1 MLPSSLRSIYQQYKA
16 DTDSIATW
24 LVTTAKAHGFSA
36 EAPAPSSAR
45 LKGKARKQAKAAKTK
60 PQAQS
65 NSSNTTA
72 NPATKHVI
80 RIRDFEPMAKHV
92 ADSNA
97 VEVPHQL
104 AVALER
110 VIWVRKSFAQ
120 RLGQSGAR
128 KDRRSDASHSYF
140 VGVLEKVRD
149 YLKPFMEAGTF
160 NPEDPSTK
168 ADKKSD
174 NAFKNMFDVLNV
186 YTPSESFLNAPN
198 VATPTPVATEEY
210 TVEEA
215 DTWEDA
221 VFAFM
226 ALLGDLDHLKQEVSS
241 LWSKYGAGK
250 LDLAAVSVATNMAFE
265 LAHSMEDEIRSLLD
279 KHEGAATIANNL
291 FLQLAKHSGID
302 IYANKKQGDAYNV
315 AAYDLAK
322 PFQLNTSSLLKS
334 YVDGSQGV
342 MIINK
347 YNGKFGWYDEKLG
360 SAGKSNHEKWDQ
372 DMTAM
377 MELMPDLHF
386 LQSNGGRGAIED
398 ELIRGVGTM
407 FQNPNNP
414 PPLWLSWAMQI
425 YLEILQNAGEN
436 CGHGYSQMQQESLKI
451 QKAMLDVPGSPQR
464 KAVLEAATRWNKD
477 PLWMTRE
484 QMISSGILS
493 GNNPP
498 KFRFLRRNPLHC
510 GLLIHHMRAT
520 LHISGVQ
527 YAAPSGGLMCT
538 TQLYHALRQE
548 KRLPNEVKWED
559 LEAFWGFQGNPCFF
573 VGDPPV
579 DREGY
584 YRNYCLC
591 LGLSAS
597 NWAPNRRNAKP
608 TAHKGNARNMKFDGW
623 VSLSTNQRLASA
635 NERAPWPSETVEE
648 LLTEGRKKETQ
659 DGKGHVQPALKEKAK
674 EANLD
679 AIPKTPSGLVGQ
691 LAVVVDAEPPRI
703 SFNYFNMH
711 DMSWKLL
718 TKLKKSF
725 TEVMGPEFLRYVPS
739 EDQLPFVVGYVFS
752 TAAGHG
758 SSDVREKQLSSDAF
772 IDVATDVVLEFLAD
786 GSGRVIKEASE
797 KRVKSSEV
805 ARLDFDPSGLWE
817 TESKM
822 MDLQRMAGSRN
833 QGTAGARNQRR
844 SGARNQRASGS
855 RNQRTAGANTME
867 EQLAMLG
874 EMGID
879 ESMVDDLVE
888 QMMAGMRG

>member
-1 MLPSSLRSIYQQYKA
+1 MLPSSLRSIYQH
-16 DTDSIATW
+16 S
-24 LVTTAKAHGFSA
+24 
-36 EAPAPSSAR
+36 EAPVVNSNNPAPSSAR
-45 LKGKARKQAKAAKTK
+45 LRGKARKQAKAAKNN
-60 PQAQS
+60 PQAQP
-65 NSSNTTA
+65 SSSSTTA
-72 NPATKHVI
+72 KPDAKHVI

-92 ADSNA
+92 AESNA
-97 VEVPHQL
+97 VEVPHRL

-149 YLKPFMEAGTF
+149 YLKPFMEAGVF
-160 NPEDPSTK
+160 QPEDSSSKT
-168 ADKKSD
+168 DKKSD
-174 NAFKNMFDVLNV
+174 HVFKNMFDVLNV
-186 YTPSESFLNAPN
+186 YTPSESFLNAPD
-198 VATPTPVATEEY
+198 VATPTPAPTEEY

-221 VFAFM
+221 VFAYM
-226 ALLGDLDHLKQEVSS
+226 ALLGDLDHLKQEVFS
-241 LWSKYGAGK
+241 LWSKYSAGK
-250 LDLAAVSVATNMAFE
+250 LDLAAVAVATNMAFE
-265 LAHSMEDEIRSLLD
+265 LAHSMEDEVRSLLD
-279 KHEGAATIANNL
+279 QHEGAATIANTL
-291 FLQLAKHSGID
+291 FLQLAKNSGID
-302 IYANKKQGDAYNV
+302 IHANKKQGDAYNV

-322 PFQLNTSSLLKS
+322 PFQLNTMSLLKS
-334 YVDGSQGV
+334 YVDGSKDV
-342 MIINK
+342 MIINN

-360 SAGKSNHEKWDQ
+360 SGGKTNREKWDQ

-377 MELMPDLHF
+377 ME
-386 LQSNGGRGAIED
+386 NGGEHCD
-398 ELIRGVGTM
+398 
-407 FQNPNNP
+407 
-414 PPLWLSWAMQI
+414 
-425 YLEILQNAGEN
+425 
-436 CGHGYSQMQQESLKI
+436 HGYKQMQQESLKI

-464 KAVLEAATRWNKD
+464 KAVLEVAIRWNKD
-477 PLWMTRE
+477 PMWMARE
-484 QMISSGILS
+484 ELINSGIMS
-493 GNNPP
+493 GTNPP
-498 KFRFLRRNPLHC
+498 RFQFLRHNPLHC
-510 GLLIHHMRAT
+510 CLLIHHMRAT
-520 LHISGVQ
+520 LHISAVQ

-548 KRLPNEVKWED
+548 KRLTDEPKWED
-559 LEAFWGFQGNPCFF
+559 LESFWGFQGNPCFF

-608 TAHKGNARNMKFDGW
+608 VAHKANARNMKFDGW

-635 NERAPWPSETVEE
+635 NERAPWSIETVEE
-648 LLTEGRKKETQ
+648 LLTEGRRKETQ

-691 LAVVVDAEPPRI
+691 LAVVLDAEVPRI

-711 DMSWKLL
+711 DVSWKLL
-718 TKLKKSF
+718 TKLKESF

-752 TAAGHG
+752 TASGHA

-772 IDVATDVVLEFLAD
+772 IDVATEVVREFLAD
-786 GSGRVIKEASE
+786 GKGRVIKEGIE
-797 KRVKSSEV
+797 KRVRPSEV
-805 ARLDFDPSGLWE
+805 ARLDFDSTGLWQ
-817 TESKM
+817 TEASM
-822 MDLQRMAGSRN
+822 LDLQRMAGTRN
-833 QGTAGARNQRR
+833 QRPSGARNQRT
-844 SGARNQRASGS
+844 SGTRNQRASGS
-855 RNQRTAGANTME
+855 RSMDE
-867 EQLAMLG
+867 SMAMAA

-879 ESMVDDLVE
+879 ESVINDLVE
-888 QMMAGMRG
+888 QMMAEWGS